1 MNIRSILRQPVLTV
15 AIHAREARWTLGL
28 PGRIT
33 SYGATQ
39 LPLGMVDDGVILDS
53 AAAGLVLRESADFP
67 SSRRMRVVIALPA
80 QRSVVRQI
88 ELPVL
93 RGRAFGELVHRE
105 IRREMPALADNA
117 YVSWKPIGVRDGKAQ
132 VFVVGVAR
140 DVLDSHMAAI
150 GAARL
155 RPVAVDLRIIAAARA
170 LGQPDCVIAN
180 IEEEEIEIGIFR
192 GGVPA
197 IMRFVAMSSSPL
209 EQAWS
214 DQITEELARTLK
226 FYRDSRREDE
236 VVNTL
241 PVSLVGGAAQRAMI
255 TDQIVASTGHEVGA
269 LSLRLGL
276 VSRDETVRFAVNVGL
291 ALKDLA
297 A

>member
-1 MNIRSILRQPVLTV
+1 MNIRSILRQPLLTV
-15 AIHAREARWTLGL
+15 AIHEREARWTLGL

-33 SYGATQ
+33 AYGATR
-39 LPLGMVDDGVILDS
+39 LPVGMVDDGVILDS

-67 SSRRMRVVIALPA
+67 GSSRMRVVIALPA

-88 ELPVL
+88 ELPML
-93 RGRAFGELVHRE
+93 RGRQFAELVERE
-105 IRREMPALADNA
+105 TRREMSALADNA
-117 YVSWKPIGVRDGKAQ
+117 YVSWKRTGVRDGKAQ

-140 DVLDSHMAAI
+140 DVLDSHAAAI
-150 GAARL
+150 RAARL
-155 RPVAVDLRIIAAARA
+155 RPFAADLRIIAAARA
-170 LGQPDCVIAN
+170 LGQPDCIIAN

-197 IMRFVAMSSSPL
+197 IMRFVAMSSSAL

-226 FYRDSRREDE
+226 FYRDSRREDD
-236 VVNTL
+236 VVSRL
-241 PVSLVGGAAQRAMI
+241 PIMLVGGAAQHAMI
-255 TDQIVASTGHEVGA
+255 TSEVVASTGHEVGTP
-269 LSLRLGL
+269 SLRLGL
-276 VSRDETVRFAVNVGL
+276 ISDDETVRFAANIGL